1 VEAAFTKINRN
12 GDYNGAQKIID
23 KALNNNVSFELILA
37 RLRMMTKQNTS
48 AETIKFLKAYWDNSS
63 LTVMDL
69 HRIGRSLL
77 RDGKIDLA
85 TEIFEHNVKKHPDN
99 YVTLVGL
106 ARAYSVK
113 GELKKAKDLLERA
126 VKLDM
131 DEGNRT
137 NIKNNITHLSNGE
150 KML

>member
-1 VEAAFTKINRN
+1 
-12 GDYNGAQKIID
+12 
-23 KALNNNVSFELILA
+23 
-37 RLRMMTKQNTS
+37 
-48 AETIKFLKAYWDNSS
+48 
-63 LTVMDL
+63 
-69 HRIGRSLL
+69 
-77 RDGKIDLA
+77 
-85 TEIFEHNVKKHPDN
+85 
-99 YVTLVGL
+99 
-106 ARAYSVK
+106 VK